1 MQPKALF
8 PVFLVIVIVSFS
20 LQCKKDKV
28 SNTIELPP
36 ITQEGK
42 NTFGCRVNGKVW
54 IPSFKCQLFG
64 NQCAELEYT
73 VIPQFSGSDTSLFF
87 SLSAGNDAGNHQYFV
102 IAPVR
107 PGSFIKGVGNY
118 SDSISVNFFGY
129 LGDFWKYDAT
139 FTRMLYPVFNITTID
154 AEKKVVAGTFSFT
167 LFTQDLKDS
176 AVITDGRFD
185 LQFGDYC
192 RCSPK

>member
-1 MQPKALF
+1 MQSKALF
-8 PVFLVIVIVSFS
+8 PVFLIIVIVSFS
-20 LQCKKDKV
+20 LQCRKDKV

-64 NQCAELEYT
+64 NQCAELAYS
-73 VIPQFSGSDTSLFF
+73 VHPQFNGTDTVLYF
-87 SLSAGNDAGNHQYFV
+87 SLSAGNDAGSHAYFE
-102 IAPVR
+102 IEPVES
-107 PGSFIKGVGNY
+107 GSFIKGVGNY
-118 SDSISVNFFGY
+118 SDSVSIHFFGS
-129 LGDFWKYDAT
+129 GDFWKYNAT
-139 FTRMLYPVFNITTID
+139 FSRMLYPVFNITTID

-176 AVITDGRFD
+176 VIITDGRFD

-192 RCSPK
+192 QCSPG